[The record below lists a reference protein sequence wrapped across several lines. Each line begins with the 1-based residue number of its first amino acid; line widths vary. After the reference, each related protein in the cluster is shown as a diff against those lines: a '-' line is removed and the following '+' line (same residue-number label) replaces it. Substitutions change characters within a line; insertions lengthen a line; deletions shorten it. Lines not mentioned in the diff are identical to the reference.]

1 MTLDKFLLEKSIHW
15 TYVKLDLGI
24 DLIKEYID
32 EKDINRRRE
41 LTLEF
46 FKILHKRY
54 FLRFSNSHQFLM
66 NLKKFEEDF
75 LYKYLYYR
83 DHLIHSFQI
92 FLLGC
97 YIVERA
103 NVESLPIDFF
113 SNMNRFLRTWFLI
126 SFYHDIGYMVE
137 KLIDLGIEIQKTYF
151 ERIGGIKLS
160 EIKLTISD
168 ELDKIFKDYMKILTE
183 GIIIGENNKFI
194 LEKNNDIEEQKK
206 IIYNELLENYKM
218 RDHGI
223 MSSLFLYYT
232 IYLDIDSLH
241 DETLKVQ
248 YLQELNIACCAIA
261 IHSIEKQRKIYINFM
276 KNPFG
281 CLLILCDN
289 IQEWNRPR
297 LKGLKLYEL
306 DLWES
311 LEIEVDTD
319 NKCYK
324 FFFKLYDSFS
334 KEDIEALVKNY
345 FPELERIFLSTFV
358 QGNNFLFSLKKDSFE
373 WKLTAFYD
381 ESSRIYQINYS
392 L

>member
-15 TYVKLDLGI
+15 NYVKLDLGT
-24 DLIKEYID
+24 DLIKKYINED
-32 EKDINRRRE
+32 NINRRRE
-41 LTLEF
+41 LTLEL
-46 FKILHKRY
+46 FKILHERY
-54 FLRFSNSHQFLM
+54 FLRFSNSRQFLM
-66 NLKKFEEDF
+66 NLKKFEDDF

-137 KLIDLGIEIQKTYF
+137 KLIDLGIEIQRTYF

-160 EIKLTISD
+160 EIRLTISD

-194 LEKNNDIEEQKK
+194 LKQNNDREEQKK

-223 MSSLFLYYT
+223 MSSLFLHYT
-232 IYLDIDSLH
+232 IYLDIDSL
-241 DETLKVQ
+241 DNEILKVQ

-261 IHSIEKQRKIYINFM
+261 IHSIEKQRKINVNFL

-297 LKGLKLYEL
+297 LKGLKLYES
-306 DLWES
+306 DFWES

-324 FFFKLYDSFS
+324 FLFKLDNSFS
-334 KEDIEALVKNY
+334 NEDIEASLKHY

-381 ESSRIYQINYS
+381 ESSRIYKINYS
-392 L
+392 Q